1 MIPIIK
7 IKFNGVDF
15 DLLYARL
22 GSKEIAMDL
31 NLQDD
36 NLLKNVDEATI
47 YSCNGVRVTDKIYDV
62 VPNKE

>member
-1 MIPIIK
+1 
-7 IKFNGVDF
+7 
-15 DLLYARL
+15 
-22 GSKEIAMDL
+22 MDL